1 MMAEDQ
7 KAEPGGSFRLKSS
20 LVHIGDLDQPELN
33 SKTMS
38 QKKNFFFFVFGKHFF
53 GSRHNGTCLY
63 TVKFMMEWSCYFK
76 ETFHGPPH
84 LSTIMWERGFAVY
97 AGAGIPCSNHS
108 SPDSLYSSSLIPE
121 LSDTAHRLN

>member
-38 QKKNFFFFVFGKHFF
+38 QKKNFFFLFLENIF
-53 GSRHNGTCLY
+53 L
-63 TVKFMMEWSCYFK
+63 E
-76 ETFHGPPH
+76 
-84 LSTIMWERGFAVY
+84 
-97 AGAGIPCSNHS
+97 AGIMVHACI
-108 SPDSLYSSSLIPE
+108 LSSS
-121 LSDTAHRLN
+121 